1 MVFATIS
8 KTTISTSSPPLGIK
22 MAETY
27 KVVTGRYE
35 TEIIERVNNWVEQGW
50 VIHGGISVAVGT
62 TTIFAQAMVRRIED
76 VMEELIDTEDA
87 E

>member
-1 MVFATIS
+1 
-8 KTTISTSSPPLGIK
+8 

-50 VIHGGISVAVGT
+50 VIHGGVSVTAGGSG
-62 TTIFAQAMVRRIED
+62 TIFAQAMVRRIED
-76 VMEELIDTEDA
+76 AMEELIDA
-87 E
+87 ENVE

>member
-1 MVFATIS
+1 MT
-8 KTTISTSSPPLGIK
+8 
-22 MAETY
+22 ETY
-27 KVVTGRYE
+27 RVVTGRYE

-50 VIHGGISVAVGT
+50 VIHGGVSVAVGT

-76 VMEELIDTEDA
+76 VMEELIDAEDA

>member
-1 MVFATIS
+1 
-8 KTTISTSSPPLGIK
+8 

-50 VIHGGISVAVGT
+50 VIHGGISVAAGT

-76 VMEELIDTEDA
+76 VMEEIIE
-87 E
+87 ESE

>member
-1 MVFATIS
+1 MVE
-8 KTTISTSSPPLGIK
+8 
-22 MAETY
+22 MY

-50 VIHGGISVAVGT
+50 VIHGGISVAAGT

-76 VMEELIDTEDA
+76 VMEEIIE
-87 E
+87 ESE